1 MSLKLGCIVLWDC
14 LKRFVWN
21 CLWAMYPKYRRKVHK
36 FHVQA
41 CASSLK
47 YVNAHVL
54 ESEKKSEAHLMSTFW
69 TRNTCHSCPGRV
81 TVWGSVFCYGK
92 THTQCGRT
100 FCPTYSI
107 SWFIFFSRSEER
119 RVTFSSQLTKNHL
132 AAAVPSSQVHH
143 QSWVLHC
150 AACQLRECWGNRD
163 RVDLLSE
170 NPKQAYVVVY

>member
-1 MSLKLGCIVLWDC
+1 MSLKLGCIVLWNC

-21 CLWAMYPKYRRKVHK
+21 YLWAMYTKYRWKVHK

-54 ESEKKSEAHLMSTFW
+54 ESEKKPEAHLMSIFW

-92 THTQCGRT
+92 THTHCGRT

-107 SWFIFFSRSEER
+107 AWLIFFLDLR
-119 RVTFSSQLTKNHL
+119 REGSLSPVNSQKITLL
-132 AAAVPSSQVHH
+132 LQSPAVKFITNPEFFT
-143 QSWVLHC
+143 VLH
-150 AACQLRECWGNRD
+150 AN
-163 RVDLLSE
+163 
-170 NPKQAYVVVY
+170 YVSAGEAETGWTCSLKTQNKLM